1 MFLTP
6 RRIQIL
12 GLVNPYLYIF
22 SYEYMMDVFTH
33 KRISWI
39 VPLRATGEDKI
50 FDFDSAVCS
59 LTPLLNAGLRA

>member
-1 MFLTP
+1 MFMTP

-22 SYEYMMDVFTH
+22 SYMMDVFTH

>member
-1 MFLTP
+1 MFMTP

-12 GLVNPYLYIF
+12 GLVNPYLYIV
-22 SYEYMMDVFTH
+22 SYMMDVFTH